1 MLQRDGAFAGWN
13 TQEKVLNTDVF
24 IQVWSVDT
32 FTVADQA
39 KILPLF
45 RRAMEKARKV
55 GQRNL
60 EDTSILQF
68 YNKSVILDMHP

>member
-1 MLQRDGAFAGWN
+1 VLQRDGAFAGWN